1 MKQRGFTLI
10 EIMVVVAIVAILASI
25 ALPSYQDYV
34 IGSRLAEATST
45 LASKRVLIEQFFQ
58 DKRTYVDAPGC
69 TSTAENT
76 ESFTYSCSVATETT
90 FTLNATG
97 SGQVSGF
104 GFSIDQDGTRI
115 TTGIGSG
122 WTPPS
127 GNCWVRSKGGA
138 C

>member
-45 LASKRVLIEQFFQ
+45 LASKRVQMEQFFQ
-58 DKRTYVDAPGC
+58 DARTYSGAPAC
-69 TSTAENT
+69 TSETVGRFTYACSAADDT
-76 ESFTYSCSVATETT
+76 SFT
-90 FTLNATG
+90 LGATG
-97 SGQVSGF
+97 SGQVANF
-104 GFSIDQDGTRI
+104 GFTIDQDGTRI
-115 TTGIGSG
+115 TTGVGSG